1 MTMAKTRILV
11 VEDEDNIRSALHQ
24 WFTLR
29 GFDADQAQ
37 DGLEAIEKC
46 KENQYG
52 VITMDLEMPRMTGI
66 EAIPIIHEMLPD
78 AIIVVLTGYVQ
89 GTRDVSLTGVSEVLT
104 KPTPLREIEKVIRR
118 LTGETAH

>member
-1 MTMAKTRILV
+1 MAKTRILV